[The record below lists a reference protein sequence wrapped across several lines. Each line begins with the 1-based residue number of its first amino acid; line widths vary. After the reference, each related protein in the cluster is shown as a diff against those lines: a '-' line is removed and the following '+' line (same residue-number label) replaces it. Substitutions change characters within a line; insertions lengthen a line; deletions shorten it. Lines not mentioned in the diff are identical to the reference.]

1 MMEFTVLTDLMW
13 WTQLTDF
20 NMVDRVYTVDSID
33 RVGSLQCC
41 QLTVIELTS
50 WRVDRVNRVDRV
62 HWVGMVATVD

>member
-41 QLTVIELTS
+41 QLTEL
-50 WRVDRVNRVDRV
+50 
-62 HWVGMVATVD
+62 